1 LATTVQQIRDL
12 LQLDRCVF
20 LWYLPNASPPAW
32 DVVHEAKNDD
42 LFPLVGS
49 FPADITG
56 TLPQKIANLE
66 VYQIDD
72 VATVSDPVERK
83 CFLEVGCKSV
93 LDLPI
98 KSGGGLTGV
107 VSCVSCSE
115 VRKWT
120 KEEVELMEAIGDQ
133 LAIAI
138 SQSELYTKSVDS
150 ARIAQEQAAKLEVT
164 LCELQQAQTQLIQAE
179 KMSSLGQMVAGIAH
193 EINNPI
199 SFIFGNLTYTEE
211 YTGKLMKLLQMYR
224 DEYPEPSP
232 AIQEEIEVLE
242 LDFLLDDL
250 PKMLSSMQ
258 VGATRIRDIVRS
270 LRNFSRLDESDM
282 KKVNIHEGIDSTLM
296 ILEHRLK
303 VQPDRPAIQ
312 IVKEYGQLPLVEC
325 YAGLLNQ
332 VFMNIIAN
340 AIDVLQQPLENPG
353 IIRIRTE
360 VEGTLAVIRI
370 ADNGAGITDRVK
382 QRIFDPFY
390 TTKRIGSGM
399 GMGLAISHSIIV
411 EKHKGEIQCFSVVGK
426 GTEFRIEIPIKKTK
440 N

>member
-1 LATTVQQIRDL
+1 
-12 LQLDRCVF
+12 
-20 LWYLPNASPPAW
+20 
-32 DVVHEAKNDD
+32 
-42 LFPLVGS
+42 
-49 FPADITG
+49 
-56 TLPQKIANLE
+56 
-66 VYQIDD
+66 
-72 VATVSDPVERK
+72 
-83 CFLEVGCKSV
+83 
-93 LDLPI
+93 
-98 KSGGGLTGV
+98 
-107 VSCVSCSE
+107 
-115 VRKWT
+115 
-120 KEEVELMEAIGDQ
+120 
-133 LAIAI
+133 
-138 SQSELYTKSVDS
+138 
-150 ARIAQEQAAKLEVT
+150 
-164 LCELQQAQTQLIQAE
+164 
-179 KMSSLGQMVAGIAH
+179 
-193 EINNPI
+193 
-199 SFIFGNLTYTEE
+199 
-211 YTGKLMKLLQMYR
+211 MKLLQMYR

-232 AIQEEIEVLE
+232 ALQEAIEVFE

-312 IVKEYGQLPLVEC
+312 IVKEYGQLPLVES

-340 AIDVLQQPLENPG
+340 AIDVLQEPLENQG

-370 ADNGAGITDRVK
+370 ADNGAGITEQVK

-390 TTKRIGSGM
+390 TTKRIGSGT

-411 EKHKGEIQCFSVVGK
+411 EKHKGEIKCFSVVGK

>member
-1 LATTVQQIRDL
+1 
-12 LQLDRCVF
+12 
-20 LWYLPNASPPAW
+20 
-32 DVVHEAKNDD
+32 
-42 LFPLVGS
+42 
-49 FPADITG
+49 
-56 TLPQKIANLE
+56 
-66 VYQIDD
+66 
-72 VATVSDPVERK
+72 
-83 CFLEVGCKSV
+83 

-98 KSGGGLTGV
+98 KSAGGLTGV
-107 VSCVSCSE
+107 VGCVSCRE

-138 SQSELYTKSVDS
+138 SQSELYTQSVDS

-193 EINNPI
+193 EINNPV

-232 AIQEEIEVLE
+232 AIQEAIEVFE

-340 AIDVLQQPLENPG
+340 AIDVLQEPLANPG

-370 ADNGAGITDRVK
+370 ADNGAGITEQVK

-390 TTKRIGSGM
+390 TTKRIGSGT

-411 EKHKGEIQCFSVVGK
+411 EKHKGEINCFSLVGK
-426 GTEFRIEIPIKKTK
+426 GTEFRIEIPIKRTK
-440 N
+440 H